1 MVLRCRS
8 TFVSQFKMDY
18 CREEFVVMKKVL
30 LLAFAWCVAFAAY
43 AQEFPYSKYLHFTKE
58 QFKENKF
65 KYHKKDNVW
74 SLNKISGLNTTL
86 NVLAFL
92 VDAYDDIRPAVNDYY
107 IAAQLGKDDKVASL
121 EVYFYDDNIY
131 HKLLTFLKDNGQH
144 LLETSS
150 GKLIK
155 YQAYYDGYAL
165 ELNME
170 QHIVSR
176 SSSYTADSR
185 TIKNVDESYNEYQF
199 VIRTDIEPWST
210 RIDKHAA
217 KQDKRDA
224 KGKKKR
230 SVEELM

>member
-1 MVLRCRS
+1 MKRQ
-8 TFVSQFKMDY
+8 TFMKSLFCFLMMATA
-18 CREEFVVMKKVL
+18 FV
-30 LLAFAWCVAFAAY
+30 AR
-43 AQEFPYSKYLHFTKE
+43 AQDFPYSKYLNYTKE

-107 IAAQLGKDDKVASL
+107 IAAQLGKDDKVSSL

-131 HKLLTFLKDNGQH
+131 HKLLTFLKDNGES
-144 LLETSS
+144 LVETSS
-150 GKLIK
+150 GKLVK

-185 TIKNVDESYNEYQF
+185 TVKNVDESYNEYQF
-199 VIRTDIEPWST
+199 VIRTDIEPWSA
-210 RIDKHAA
+210 RMDKQSA
-217 KQDKRDA
+217 KQEKRDA

>member
-1 MVLRCRS
+1 
-8 TFVSQFKMDY
+8 
-18 CREEFVVMKKVL
+18 MKKVL
-30 LLAFAWCVAFAAY
+30 LLTFVCCIAFASH
-43 AQEFPYSKYLHFTKE
+43 AQDFPYSKYLNYTKE

-155 YQAYYDGYAL
+155 YQAYYADYAL

-176 SSSYTADSR
+176 SLSYTADSR

-199 VIRTDIEPWST
+199 IIRTNVEPTSK
-210 RIDKHAA
+210 RIDKQVA
-217 KQDKRDA
+217 KQAKRDA

>member
-1 MVLRCRS
+1 MKSLFCFLMMA
-8 TFVSQFKMDY
+8 TAFV
-18 CREEFVVMKKVL
+18 
-30 LLAFAWCVAFAAY
+30 AH
-43 AQEFPYSKYLHFTKE
+43 AQDFPYSKYLNYTKE

-107 IAAQLGKDDKVASL
+107 IAAQLGKDDKVSSL

-131 HKLLTFLKDNGQH
+131 HKLLTFLKDNGES
-144 LLETSS
+144 LVETSS
-150 GKLIK
+150 GKLVK

-185 TIKNVDESYNEYQF
+185 TMKNVDESYNEYQF
-199 VIRTDIEPWST
+199 VIRTDIEPWSA
-210 RIDKHAA
+210 RMDKQAD
-217 KQDKRDA
+217 KQAKRDA
-224 KGKKKR
+224 KGKKKQ
-230 SVEELM
+230 SVEDLM

>member
-1 MVLRCRS
+1 
-8 TFVSQFKMDY
+8 
-18 CREEFVVMKKVL
+18 MKRVL
-30 LLAFAWCVAFAAY
+30 LLAFVCCMVLGAH
-43 AQEFPYSKYLHFTKE
+43 AQDFPYSKYLHYTKE

-107 IAAQLGKDDKVASL
+107 IAAQLGKDDKVSSL

-131 HKLLTFLKDNGQH
+131 HKLLTFLKDNGHH

-155 YQAYYDGYAL
+155 YKA
-165 ELNME
+165 
-170 QHIVSR
+170 
-176 SSSYTADSR
+176 
-185 TIKNVDESYNEYQF
+185 
-199 VIRTDIEPWST
+199 
-210 RIDKHAA
+210 
-217 KQDKRDA
+217 
-224 KGKKKR
+224 
-230 SVEELM
+230 

>member
-1 MVLRCRS
+1 MKRQ
-8 TFVSQFKMDY
+8 TFMKSLFCFLMMATA
-18 CREEFVVMKKVL
+18 FV
-30 LLAFAWCVAFAAY
+30 AR
-43 AQEFPYSKYLHFTKE
+43 AQDFPYSKYLNYTKE

-107 IAAQLGKDDKVASL
+107 IAAQLGKDDKVSSL

-131 HKLLTFLKDNGQH
+131 HKLLTFLKDNGES
-144 LLETSS
+144 LVETSS

-185 TIKNVDESYNEYQF
+185 TVKNVDESYNEYQF
-199 VIRTDIEPWST
+199 VIRTDIEPWSA
-210 RIDKHAA
+210 RMDKQAD
-217 KQDKRDA
+217 KQAKRDA
-224 KGKKKR
+224 KGKKKQ

>member
-1 MVLRCRS
+1 
-8 TFVSQFKMDY
+8 
-18 CREEFVVMKKVL
+18 MKRVL
-30 LLAFAWCVAFAAY
+30 LLAFVCCMVLGAH
-43 AQEFPYSKYLHFTKE
+43 AQDFPYSKYLHYTKE

-155 YQAYYDGYAL
+155 YQAYYDGYAR

-170 QHIVSR
+170 QHIISR

-217 KQDKRDA
+217 KQEKRDA

>member
-58 QFKENKF
+58 QFKENRF

-107 IAAQLGKDDKVASL
+107 IAAQLGKDDKVSSL

-131 HKLLTFLKDNGQH
+131 HKLLTFLKDNGES
-144 LLETSS
+144 LVETSS

-170 QHIVSR
+170 QHIISR
-176 SSSYTADSR
+176 TSARTADPK
-185 TIKNVDESYNEYQF
+185 TVKNVDESYNEYQF
-199 VIRTDIEPWST
+199 IIRSDVEPWSA
-210 RIDKHAA
+210 RMDKQAA
-217 KQDKRDA
+217 KQEKRDA

>member
-1 MVLRCRS
+1 
-8 TFVSQFKMDY
+8 
-18 CREEFVVMKKVL
+18 MKKVL
-30 LLAFAWCVAFAAY
+30 LLTFACCMTFAAH
-43 AQEFPYSKYLHFTKE
+43 AQDFPYSKYLNYTKE
-58 QFKENKF
+58 QFKESKF

-74 SLNKISGLNTTL
+74 SLNKISGLNTTI

-155 YQAYYDGYAL
+155 YQAYYADYAL

-176 SSSYTADSR
+176 TSAHTADYK
-185 TIKNVDESYNEYQF
+185 TVKNVDESYNEYQF
-199 VIRTDIEPWST
+199 IIRTNVEPTSK
-210 RIDKHAA
+210 RIDKQVA
-217 KQDKRDA
+217 KQAKRDA

>member
-1 MVLRCRS
+1 MKSLFCFLMMA
-8 TFVSQFKMDY
+8 TAFV
-18 CREEFVVMKKVL
+18 
-30 LLAFAWCVAFAAY
+30 AH
-43 AQEFPYSKYLHFTKE
+43 AQDFPYSKYLNYTKE

-65 KYHKKDNVW
+65 KYHKKDNAW

-107 IAAQLGKDDKVASL
+107 IAAQLGKDDKVSSL

-131 HKLLTFLKDNGQH
+131 HKLLTFLKDNGES
-144 LLETSS
+144 LVETSS
-150 GKLIK
+150 GKLVK

-199 VIRTDIEPWST
+199 VIRTDIEPWSA
-210 RIDKHAA
+210 RMDKQAA
-217 KQDKRDA
+217 KQAKRDA

>member
-1 MVLRCRS
+1 MKRQ
-8 TFVSQFKMDY
+8 TFMKSLFCFLMMATA
-18 CREEFVVMKKVL
+18 FV
-30 LLAFAWCVAFAAY
+30 AR
-43 AQEFPYSKYLHFTKE
+43 AQDFPYSKYLNYTKE
-58 QFKENKF
+58 QFKENHF
-65 KYHKKDNVW
+65 KYHRKDNAW

-107 IAAQLGKDDKVASL
+107 IAAQLGKDDKVSSL

-131 HKLLTFLKDNGQH
+131 HKLLTFLKDNGES
-144 LLETSS
+144 LVETSS

-185 TIKNVDESYNEYQF
+185 TVKNVDESYNEYQF
-199 VIRTDIEPWST
+199 VIRTDIEPWSA
-210 RIDKHAA
+210 RMDKQAD
-217 KQDKRDA
+217 KQAKRDA

>member
-1 MVLRCRS
+1 MKSLFCFLMMA
-8 TFVSQFKMDY
+8 TAFVA
-18 CREEFVVMKKVL
+18 R
-30 LLAFAWCVAFAAY
+30 
-43 AQEFPYSKYLHFTKE
+43 AQDFPYSKYLNYTKE

-131 HKLLTFLKDNGQH
+131 HKLLTFLKDNGES
-144 LLETSS
+144 LVETSS

-185 TIKNVDESYNEYQF
+185 TMKNVDESYNEYQF
-199 VIRTDIEPWST
+199 VIRTDIEPWSA
-210 RIDKHAA
+210 RMDKQAD
-217 KQDKRDA
+217 KQAKRDA
-224 KGKKKR
+224 KGKKKQ
-230 SVEELM
+230 SVEDLM

>member
-1 MVLRCRS
+1 
-8 TFVSQFKMDY
+8 
-18 CREEFVVMKKVL
+18 
-30 LLAFAWCVAFAAY
+30 
-43 AQEFPYSKYLHFTKE
+43 
-58 QFKENKF
+58 
-65 KYHKKDNVW
+65 
-74 SLNKISGLNTTL
+74 
-86 NVLAFL
+86 
-92 VDAYDDIRPAVNDYY
+92 
-107 IAAQLGKDDKVASL
+107 L

-131 HKLLTFLKDNGQH
+131 HRLLTFLKDNGES
-144 LLETSS
+144 LVETSS

-170 QHIVSR
+170 QHIISR

-199 VIRTDIEPWST
+199 IIRTEIEPWSP
-210 RIDKHAA
+210 RMDKQSA
-217 KQDKRDA
+217 KQEKRDA

>member
-1 MVLRCRS
+1 
-8 TFVSQFKMDY
+8 
-18 CREEFVVMKKVL
+18 MKKVL
-30 LLAFAWCVAFAAY
+30 LLTFTCCMTFAAH
-43 AQEFPYSKYLHFTKE
+43 AQDFPYSKYLNYTKE
-58 QFKENKF
+58 QFKENHF
-65 KYHKKDNVW
+65 KYHKKDNAW

-217 KQDKRDA
+217 KQEKRDA

>member
-1 MVLRCRS
+1 MRKVIGIGETILDILFRNNQAATSVPGGS
-8 TFVSQFKMDY
+8 TFNSMI
-18 CREEFVVMKKVL
+18 
-30 LLAFAWCVAFAAY
+30 
-43 AQEFPYSKYLHFTKE
+43 
-58 QFKENKF
+58 
-65 KYHKKDNVW
+65 
-74 SLNKISGLNTTL
+74 SLGRVGVPSC
-86 NVLAFL
+86 FL
-92 VDAYDDIRPAVNDYY
+92 SEI
-107 IAAQLGKDDKVASL
+107 GDDKVGSI
-121 EVYFYDDNIY
+121 VRS
-131 HKLLTFLKDNGQH
+131 FLKDNGEK
-144 LLETSS
+144 LVETSS

-210 RIDKHAA
+210 RIDKYAA
-217 KQDKRDA
+217 KQAKRDA

>member
-1 MVLRCRS
+1 
-8 TFVSQFKMDY
+8 
-18 CREEFVVMKKVL
+18 MKKVL
-30 LLAFAWCVAFAAY
+30 LLTFVCCIAFASQ
-43 AQEFPYSKYLHFTKE
+43 AQDFPYSKYLNYTKE

-185 TIKNVDESYNEYQF
+185 TMKNVDESYNEYQF

-217 KQDKRDA
+217 KQEKRDA

>member
-1 MVLRCRS
+1 MKRQ
-8 TFVSQFKMDY
+8 TFMKSLFCFLMMATA
-18 CREEFVVMKKVL
+18 FV
-30 LLAFAWCVAFAAY
+30 AR
-43 AQEFPYSKYLHFTKE
+43 AQDFPYSKYLNYTKE

-74 SLNKISGLNTTL
+74 ALNKISGLNTTL

-131 HKLLTFLKDNGQH
+131 HKLLTFLKDNGES
-144 LLETSS
+144 LVETSS

-199 VIRTDIEPWST
+199 VIRTDIEPWAT

-217 KQDKRDA
+217 KQEKRDA

>member
-1 MVLRCRS
+1 MKRQ
-8 TFVSQFKMDY
+8 TFMKSLFCFLMMATA
-18 CREEFVVMKKVL
+18 FV
-30 LLAFAWCVAFAAY
+30 AR
-43 AQEFPYSKYLHFTKE
+43 AQDFPYSKYLNYTKE

-107 IAAQLGKDDKVASL
+107 IAAQLGKDDKVSSL

-131 HKLLTFLKDNGQH
+131 HKLLTFLKDNGES
-144 LLETSS
+144 LVETSS

-185 TIKNVDESYNEYQF
+185 TMKNVDESYNEYQF
-199 VIRTDIEPWST
+199 VIRTDIEPWSA
-210 RIDKHAA
+210 RMDKQAD
-217 KQDKRDA
+217 KQAKRDA
-224 KGKKKR
+224 KGKKKQ
-230 SVEELM
+230 SVEDLM

>member
-1 MVLRCRS
+1 
-8 TFVSQFKMDY
+8 
-18 CREEFVVMKKVL
+18 MKRVL
-30 LLAFAWCVAFAAY
+30 LLAFVCCMVLGAH
-43 AQEFPYSKYLHFTKE
+43 AQDFPYSKYLHYTKE

-131 HKLLTFLKDNGQH
+131 HKLLTFLKDNGES
-144 LLETSS
+144 LVETSS

-185 TIKNVDESYNEYQF
+185 TMKNVDESYNEYQF

-210 RIDKHAA
+210 RMDKQSA
-217 KQDKRDA
+217 KQEKRDA

>member
-1 MVLRCRS
+1 
-8 TFVSQFKMDY
+8 
-18 CREEFVVMKKVL
+18 MKKVL
-30 LLAFAWCVAFAAY
+30 LLTFVCCIAFASH
-43 AQEFPYSKYLHFTKE
+43 AQDFPYSKYLNYTKE

-155 YQAYYDGYAL
+155 YQAYYADYAL

-199 VIRTDIEPWST
+199 IIRTNVEPTSK
-210 RIDKHAA
+210 RIDKQVA
-217 KQDKRDA
+217 KQAKRDA

-230 SVEELM
+230 NVEDLM